1 MCRILAERADERLHR
16 KTTVR
21 MGIRVIQRTAKPPL
35 PSTTMYNV
43 LPSQMPSISL
53 RIQGCKTRVE
63 SAENEI
69 IEDDGWSRSAFNNV
83 DYLLL
88 RFQSLLIFLFPISV
102 YYLFCLLFVLKFVT
116 SFFNVI

>member
-35 PSTTMYNV
+35 PSTTMYSV
-43 LPSQMPSISL
+43 LPSQMPSIGL

-83 DYLLL
+83 DYLD
-88 RFQSLLIFLFPISV
+88 FKV
-102 YYLFCLLFVLKFVT
+102 YLFFYFLYLYIIYFVSYL
-116 SFFNVI
+116 S